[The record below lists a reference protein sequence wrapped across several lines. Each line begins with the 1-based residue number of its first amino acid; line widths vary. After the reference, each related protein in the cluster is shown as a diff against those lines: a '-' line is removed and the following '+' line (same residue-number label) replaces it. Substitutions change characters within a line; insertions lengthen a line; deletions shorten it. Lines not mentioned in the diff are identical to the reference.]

1 MANLEEIK
9 SSLNSN
15 SALTEDIKNSI
26 MELVVTFNNAFPG
39 VDLSNLSE
47 RLKTLKII
55 RGSQFLIKGTSRYN
69 PIDNELL
76 ISFVKINNC
85 DCKHVLMREILNI
98 ITAKDNYTGFNQ
110 DNIFEALNVGYTEML
125 ANFLVGNDT
134 NEYEDEV
141 IATNMICKIVGEDKM
156 YEAYFTNNAKLLM
169 NEVY

>member
-1 MANLEEIK
+1 MTNLEEIK
-9 SSLNSN
+9 SSLKSN
-15 SALTEDIKNSI
+15 SCLTEDIKENI
-26 MELVVTFNNAFPG
+26 MDLVIIFNNAFPS
-39 VDLSNLSE
+39 VDLSNLNE

-141 IATNMICKIVGEDKM
+141 IATNMICKIIGEDKLH
-156 YEAYFTNNAKLLM
+156 EAYFTNNAKLLM